1 MNIPLRL
8 EIQRLSYLELDVS
21 FSLLF
26 SAFKGDNTTVLSDL
40 CILVSIKGARVVA
53 FLVGGFVSTFSR
65 I

>member
-1 MNIPLRL
+1 L
-8 EIQRLSYLELDVS
+8 LELDVS

-26 SAFKGDNTTVLSDL
+26 SAFKGDNTTALSDL

-53 FLVGGFVSTFSR
+53 FLIGGFVSTFSK